1 MSILAAKLMA
11 PHRSLGRHVLPLG
24 YCITQDFY
32 SEDLGTK
39 KIIFL
44 ALHLFHTILRVEGNT
59 HLFFFLND
67 ILITHVM

>member
-11 PHRSLGRHVLPLG
+11 PHRSLGRHVLLLG

-39 KIIFL
+39 KKIIFL
-44 ALHLFHTILRVEGNT
+44 ALHLFQTISESGREHSFV
-59 HLFFFLND
+59 FFF
-67 ILITHVM
+67 

>member
-39 KIIFL
+39 KNHIPGPPSFSYNIESGREHSF
-44 ALHLFHTILRVEGNT
+44 V
-59 HLFFFLND
+59 FFF
-67 ILITHVM
+67 